1 MLDMT
6 PFRYEAEVQY
16 AEQKYSPCCIRP
28 SDQTRPSEEE
38 ASEITQLQL
47 HA

>member
-1 MLDMT
+1 MT
-6 PFRYEAEVQY
+6 QFRYEAEVQY
-16 AEQKYSPCCIRP
+16 AEQKYNPGSIRP
-28 SDQTRPSEEE
+28 SDQTRPSEQE